1 MILVLE
7 TWTGKIRKSHP
18 EELGNEEI
26 GSCNR
31 TEKITTDEKYPSVI
45 TSRSKKSEIDETR
58 ILRTLVVEIGKPKI
72 KSAQKMENRTDE

>member
-1 MILVLE
+1 M
-7 TWTGKIRKSHP
+7 
-18 EELGNEEI
+18 GNEEI

-45 TSRSKKSEIDETR
+45 TSRSKKSETDETR